1 MKTTVSEL
9 VELIDKIDKTRDD
22 LLKMDEDTCDVAAD
36 LLWDY
41 RDIIMH
47 TKVEI

>member
-9 VELIDKIDKTRDD
+9 VELIEKIDKTRDD
-22 LLKMDEDTCDVAAD
+22 LLQIGDNTTDVAAD

-47 TKVEI
+47 TKVDI